1 MPTQALT
8 RLRRLAPLP
17 LLLASLGCLADEAL
31 RAEARPGTAASA
43 LPAAAAALQRTQQ
56 HDLRLSTPLNETWRG
71 YAGLAAERRSDLAG
85 TRLDASVM
93 AGLALSVGSDSELSI
108 AVQRGVTR
116 DAPPQALSLG
126 WRQRF

>member
-17 LLLASLGCLADEAL
+17 LLLASLGCLADGAL
-31 RAEARPGTAASA
+31 RAEARPGTATSA
-43 LPAAAAALQRTQQ
+43 LPAALQRTQQ

-85 TRLDASVM
+85 TRLDASVV